1 MTLTLLLDLDDTLLQ
16 NDMETF
22 IPAYLRALSKH
33 LAGKVSPD
41 HLVKQ
46 LMRATQI
53 MIANDRPDRTL
64 KEVFDQ
70 AFYPALGLEES
81 QVQQEIEDFYQN
93 HFTQLQGLTRP
104 MPGAVELVKEALQR
118 NIDLILATNP
128 LFPLLANLHRL
139 KWAGLGE
146 VIPLFRIIASYETF
160 HFAKPNP
167 AFFTELLA
175 RDGWREQGV
184 LMVGN
189 DLEMDIL
196 PARKI
201 GIQTFFVSSVSHSSA
216 SVGGDLSGVVA
227 WIDQTPEEE
236 MMPDFSSPEAILAI
250 LKSTAAVLP
259 MLCKKLPGDQ
269 WNARFA
275 QNEWCQTEILCHLRD
290 VEVEVNLPRL
300 RKAIETPNPFI
311 AGVDTDPW
319 AEQRNYRQQSGE
331 QALREFLQAR
341 LELIRILQELSP
353 DIWARKV
360 RHAIFG
366 PTSLQEL
373 SGIIAAHDRI
383 HIRQIV
389 QNQEHST
396 RDWRASISPSGG

>member
-22 IPAYLRALSKH
+22 IPAYLRALSRH
-33 LAGKVSPD
+33 LAEKVSPD

-53 MIANDRPDRTL
+53 MVANDRPDRTL

-70 AFYPALGLEES
+70 AFYPAIGLEEN
-81 QVQQEIEDFYQN
+81 QVHHEIEDFYQN

-104 MPGAVELVKEALQR
+104 MPGAEELVNEALER
-118 NIDLILATNP
+118 NYDLILATNP

-139 KWAGLGE
+139 KWAGLGDA
-146 VIPLFRIIASYETF
+146 IPLFGIIASYETF

-175 RDGWREQGV
+175 RNGWREQGV

-189 DLEMDIL
+189 DPEMDIL

-201 GIQTFFVSSVSHSSA
+201 GIQTFLLSPLSHPSA
-216 SVGGDLSGVVA
+216 SGGGDLTGVMA
-227 WIDQTPEEE
+227 WIDQMSVNEL
-236 MMPDFSSPEAILAI
+236 MPDFSSPEAILAI

-259 MLCKKLPGDQ
+259 MLCKKMPDGQ
-269 WNARFA
+269 WSTRFA

-290 VEVEVNLPRL
+290 VEIKVNLPRL
-300 RKAIETPNPFI
+300 RKTIEIPNPFI

-319 AEQRNYRQQSGE
+319 AEQCNYRQQSGE
-331 QALREFLQAR
+331 QALKEFVQAR
-341 LELIRILQELSP
+341 LELLHILQELSP
-353 DIWARKV
+353 ESWARKV

-373 SGIIAAHDRI
+373 SGIIASHDRI

-389 QNQEHST
+389 QNQERSV
-396 RDWRASISPSGG
+396 RN

>member
-16 NDMETF
+16 NDMGTF
-22 IPAYLRALSKH
+22 IPAYLQALSKH
-33 LAGKVSPD
+33 LREKIPPD
-41 HLVKQ
+41 RLAKQ

-53 MIANDRPDRTL
+53 MVANDRPDRTL

-81 QVQQEIEDFYQN
+81 QLHHEIEDFYQN
-93 HFTQLQGLTRP
+93 HFTQLQGLTHP
-104 MPGAVELVKEALQR
+104 MPGAVELVNEALQR
-118 NIDLILATNP
+118 NYDLILATNP
-128 LFPLLANLHRL
+128 LFPLLANLNRL
-139 KWAGLGE
+139 KWAGLRDA
-146 VIPLFRIIASYETF
+146 IPLFRIIASYETF

-175 RDGWREQGV
+175 RDGWREQGA

-201 GIQTFFVSSVSHSSA
+201 GIQTFLLSPLSHPSA
-216 SVGGDLSGVVA
+216 SVGGDLTSVIA
-227 WIDQTPEEE
+227 WIDQTPAEE
-236 MMPDFSSPEAILAI
+236 MMPNFSSPEAILAI

-259 MLCKKLPGDQ
+259 MLCKKLPSDQ
-269 WNARFA
+269 WNTRFV
-275 QNEWCQTEILCHLRD
+275 QNEWSQTEFLCYLRD

-341 LELIRILQELSP
+341 LELIRMLQELSP
-353 DIWARKV
+353 ERWARKV

-373 SGIIAAHDRI
+373 IGIIASHDRI
-383 HIRQIV
+383 HIRQLV
-389 QNQEHST
+389 QNQERSAKKLG
-396 RDWRASISPSGG
+396 RVD

>member
-22 IPAYLRALSKH
+22 IPAYLQALSKH
-33 LAGKVSPD
+33 LAEKVSPD

-53 MIANDRPDRTL
+53 MVANDRPDRTL

-81 QVQQEIEDFYQN
+81 QVQHEIEDFYQN

-104 MPGAVELVKEALQR
+104 MPGAVELVNEALQR
-118 NIDLILATNP
+118 NYDLILATNP

-139 KWAGLGE
+139 KWAGLEE
-146 VIPLFRIIASYETF
+146 VIPRFRIIASYESF

-201 GIQTFFVSSVSHSSA
+201 GIQTFFVSSVSHSPA
-216 SVGGDLSGVVA
+216 SVGGDLTGVLA
-227 WIDQTPEEE
+227 WIDQTPAEE

-259 MLCKKLPGDQ
+259 MLCKKMPGEQ
-269 WNARFA
+269 WSTRFA

-300 RKAIETPNPFI
+300 RKAIETPNAFI

-341 LELIRILQELSP
+341 LELIRILKELSP
-353 DIWARKV
+353 DVWARKV

-373 SGIIAAHDRI
+373 IGIIAAHDRI

-389 QNQEHST
+389 QNQERSM
-396 RDWRASISPSGG
+396 RN

>member
-16 NDMETF
+16 NDMGTF
-22 IPAYLRALSKH
+22 IPAYLQALSKR
-33 LAGKVSPD
+33 LTEKVSPD
-41 HLVKQ
+41 HLVKH

-81 QVQQEIEDFYQN
+81 QVHQEIEDFYQN
-93 HFTQLQGLTRP
+93 HFTQLQGLTRQ
-104 MPGAVELVKEALQR
+104 MPGAVELVKESLQR
-118 NIDLILATNP
+118 NYDLILATNP

-139 KWAGLGE
+139 KWAGLGD

-184 LMVGN
+184 LMIGN

-201 GIQTFFVSSVSHSSA
+201 GIQTFLVSPLSHPSV
-216 SVGGDLSGVVA
+216 SVGGDLSRVID
-227 WIDQTPEEE
+227 WIDQTPTEE

-259 MLCKKLPGDQ
+259 MLCKKMPSDQ
-269 WNARFA
+269 WSTRFA

-331 QALREFLQAR
+331 HALREFLQAR
-341 LELIRILQELSP
+341 LELIHVLQELSP
-353 DIWARKV
+353 EIWSRKV

-373 SGIIAAHDRI
+373 SGIIASHDRI

-389 QNQEHST
+389 QNQQRSSKESA
-396 RDWRASISPSGG
+396 RLD

>member
-16 NDMETF
+16 NDMGTF
-22 IPAYLRALSKH
+22 IPAYLQALSKC
-33 LAGKVSPD
+33 LAEKVSPD
-41 HLVKQ
+41 HFVKQ

-53 MIANDRPDRTL
+53 MVANDRPDRTL

-70 AFYPALGLEES
+70 TFYPALGLEES
-81 QVQQEIEDFYQN
+81 QVHHEIEDFYQN

-104 MPGAVELVKEALQR
+104 MPGAVELLNEALMR
-118 NIDLILATNP
+118 NYDLILATNP

-139 KWAGLGE
+139 KWAGLGDT
-146 VIPLFRIIASYETF
+146 IPLFRIIASYETF

-175 RDGWREQGV
+175 QDGWREQGA

-201 GIQTFFVSSVSHSSA
+201 GIQTFLVSPLSKPSISVS
-216 SVGGDLSGVVA
+216 GDLNGVMA
-227 WIDQTPEEE
+227 WIDQTPAEET
-236 MMPDFSSPEAILAI
+236 MPDFSSPEAILAI

-259 MLCKKLPGDQ
+259 GLCKKMPSDQ
-269 WNARFA
+269 WSTRFSE
-275 QNEWCQTEILCHLRD
+275 NEWCQTEILCHLRD

-300 RKAIETPNPFI
+300 RKAIETSNPFI

-341 LELIRILQELSP
+341 LELICTLRELSP
-353 DIWARKV
+353 ETWARKV
-360 RHAIFG
+360 LHAIFG

-383 HIRQIV
+383 HIRQLV
-389 QNQEHST
+389 QNQEHSI
-396 RDWRASISPSGG
+396 RK

>member
-22 IPAYLRALSKH
+22 IPAYLQALSSH
-33 LAGKVSPD
+33 LAEKVSPD

-53 MIANDRPDRTL
+53 MVANDRPDRTL
-64 KEVFDQ
+64 KEIFDQ
-70 AFYPALGLEES
+70 AFYPAIGLEES
-81 QVQQEIEDFYQN
+81 QVHHEIEDFYQN

-104 MPGAVELVKEALQR
+104 MPGAVELVNEALQR
-118 NIDLILATNP
+118 NYDLILATNP

-139 KWAGLGE
+139 KWAGLE
-146 VIPLFRIIASYETF
+146 DTIPLFRIIASYETF

-175 RDGWREQGV
+175 RNGWREQGV

-189 DLEMDIL
+189 DPEMDIL

-201 GIQTFFVSSVSHSSA
+201 GIRTFLLSPLAHPSA
-216 SVGGDLSGVVA
+216 SGSGDLTDVMA
-227 WIDQTPEEE
+227 WIDQMSADEL
-236 MMPDFSSPEAILAI
+236 MPDFSSPEAILAI
-250 LKSTAAVLP
+250 LRSTAAVLP
-259 MLCKKLPGDQ
+259 MLCKKMPADQ
-269 WNARFA
+269 WNSRFV

-331 QALREFLQAR
+331 QALWEFLQVR

-353 DIWARKV
+353 ETWARKV

-373 SGIIAAHDRI
+373 SGIIASHDRI

-389 QNQEHST
+389 QNQERSK
-396 RDWRASISPSGG
+396 RN